1 MSTNTKKIELGLAYP
16 NAIIVG
22 SALIF
27 FGGYGLYNTYWGQEH
42 VTSFILITKTV
53 FLILPILLGLIPF
66 TSTKH
71 LEFDDENMYSFNR
84 LFSFIKIGSTFK
96 IDDYN
101 AISLRKGNELFDFE
115 SLADNNSQPEYS
127 LKFYDILLRDKEG
140 NYTIFI
146 KNIGTQNKAK
156 LVFDEIRNR
165 TDFEY

>member
-1 MSTNTKKIELGLAYP
+1 MSANTKKIELGLAYP

-27 FGGYGLYNTYWGQEH
+27 FGSYGLYNIYWGQEY
-42 VTSFILITKTV
+42 TINFMLILKTI
-53 FLILPILLGLIPF
+53 FSILPILLGLIPF

-71 LEFDDENMYSFNR
+71 LEIDDENMYSFNR
-84 LFSFIKIGSTFK
+84 LFSFLKIGSTFK

-101 AISLRKGNELFDFE
+101 AISLRKGNEVFSFDYLE
-115 SLADNNSQPEYS
+115 DTNSHPEYS

-140 NYTIFI
+140 NHTIFI
-146 KNIGTQNKAK
+146 KNIGSQNKAK